1 MTEKSKNNAVTELLL
16 VLYIRNCSD
25 FLGSFFV
32 NTIDGNG
39 VCKILLELC
48 PIFIKFAK

>member
-1 MTEKSKNNAVTELLL
+1 MALYKELLGF
-16 VLYIRNCSD
+16 S
-25 FLGSFFV
+25 GQFFV
-32 NTIDGNG
+32 NKIDENG